1 MGKYEYKRLKTFRK
15 NIEFIYDNL
24 YNLFKFNIINLK
36 DRIKTKEEISKD
48 IIENYILYMRYY
60 FNDNKKLKV

>member
-1 MGKYEYKRLKTFRK
+1 M
-15 NIEFIYDNL
+15 IL
-24 YNLFKFNIINLK
+24 YNIFEFKFNIINLK
-36 DRIKTKEEISKD
+36 GRIKAKEEIPKD